1 MKRFRFEL
9 ILALV
14 LGVLTTLYWH
24 SQEPGDPLTKAES
37 DRYIAVIDAKFPFPT
52 AELKTA
58 ALIRMR
64 GFAERDDG
72 RDVYMLNLLRFHPQM
87 ASGPAPAAQFKGTP
101 AQANVDYEDNAVPIA
116 LKSGSFPIF
125 TGYVSEPNA
134 LGGENAAEDNWSR
147 IIVMHY
153 PSRRHFFELLT
164 DPVYLA
170 KADYKS
176 YAMHMALVPV
186 KRDMVIP
193 DFRHLAL
200 FGAILLF
207 LLIALV
213 RALRREAK

>member
-14 LGVLTTLYWH
+14 LGVLTALYWH
-24 SQEPGDPLTKAES
+24 SQEPDDPLTKAET
-37 DRYIAVIDAKFPFPT
+37 DRYMAVIELKFPFPT
-52 AELKTA
+52 AELKA
-58 ALIRMR
+58 SALVRLR

-87 ASGPAPAAQFKGTP
+87 TSGPAPAAQFKGSP
-101 AQANVDYEDNAVPIA
+101 AEANAAYEDNAVPIA

-125 TGYVSEPNA
+125 TGNVSEANA
-134 LGGENAAEDNWSR
+134 IGGDVAAEDNWSR

-153 PSRRHFFELLT
+153 PSRRHFFDLLT
-164 DPVYLA
+164 DPGYLS
-170 KADYKS
+170 KADYKT

-200 FGAILLF
+200 IGALLLF

-213 RALRREAK
+213 RALRRETQ